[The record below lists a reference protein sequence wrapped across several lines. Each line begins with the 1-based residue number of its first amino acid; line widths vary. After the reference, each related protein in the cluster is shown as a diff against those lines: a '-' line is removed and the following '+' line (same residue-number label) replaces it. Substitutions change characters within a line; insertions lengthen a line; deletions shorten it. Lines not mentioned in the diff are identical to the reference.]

1 MTHRLIIY
9 HQSYASTVGRFKS
22 PSLGDTISPAFHGC
36 TVGPGSVQS
45 SRMPGGRGSNTPTA
59 PGWTAGIGESAK
71 PQVDRPINE
80 TFTMGFRGDNVLHK
94 NHFRKDWQR
103 RVKTWFD
110 QPGAK
115 KRRRNARQ
123 AKAAAAGVRPT
134 SLLRPAVRCQTV
146 RYNRRIRAGRGFTS
160 AELASAGIR
169 RKEALSIGIPY
180 DHRRRNKSEEG
191 VSINV
196 ERLKAYK
203 ERLIIFPKNAK
214 KPGKGDS
221 TDLSAATT
229 QDVSG
234 PLPLPS
240 GTQPEA
246 PRAITSEELQ
256 FNAFRALRQ
265 ARAAQRQ
272 AGVWKARKQKKEE
285 EDAAKKK

>member
-1 MTHRLIIY
+1 
-9 HQSYASTVGRFKS
+9 
-22 PSLGDTISPAFHGC
+22 
-36 TVGPGSVQS
+36 
-45 SRMPGGRGSNTPTA
+45 
-59 PGWTAGIGESAK
+59 
-71 PQVDRPINE
+71 
-80 TFTMGFRGDNVLHK
+80 MGFRGNNVLHK

-160 AELASAGIR
+160 AELAAAGIR

-191 VSINV
+191 VSLNV
-196 ERLKAYK
+196 ERLQAYK

-214 KPGKGDS
+214 KPAKGDS
-221 TDLSAATT
+221 TDLTAPTT
-229 QDVSG
+229 RDVSG

-240 GTQPEA
+240 GTKPEA
-246 PRAITSEELQ
+246 PRAITSEELE

-265 ARAAQRQ
+265 ARASQRQ
-272 AGVWKARKQKKEE
+272 AGIWKARKQKKEE

>member
-1 MTHRLIIY
+1 
-9 HQSYASTVGRFKS
+9 
-22 PSLGDTISPAFHGC
+22 
-36 TVGPGSVQS
+36 
-45 SRMPGGRGSNTPTA
+45 
-59 PGWTAGIGESAK
+59 
-71 PQVDRPINE
+71 
-80 TFTMGFRGDNVLHK
+80 MGFRGNNVLHK

-146 RYNRRIRAGRGFTS
+146 RYNRRIRSGRGFTS
-160 AELASAGIR
+160 AELAAAGIR

-191 VSINV
+191 VSVNV

-221 TDLSAATT
+221 TDLSAPTT

-240 GTQPEA
+240 GTKPEA
-246 PRAITSEELQ
+246 PRVITPEELQ

>member
-1 MTHRLIIY
+1 
-9 HQSYASTVGRFKS
+9 
-22 PSLGDTISPAFHGC
+22 
-36 TVGPGSVQS
+36 
-45 SRMPGGRGSNTPTA
+45 
-59 PGWTAGIGESAK
+59 
-71 PQVDRPINE
+71 
-80 TFTMGFRGDNVLHK
+80 MGFRGNNVLHK

-146 RYNRRIRAGRGFTS
+146 RYNRRIRSGRGFTA

-169 RKEALSIGIPY
+169 RKEALTIGIPY

-196 ERLKAYK
+196 ERLTAYK

-214 KPGKGDS
+214 KPAKADS

-240 GTQPEA
+240 GTKPEA
-246 PRAITSEELQ
+246 ARAITSEELE
-256 FNAFRALRQ
+256 FSAFRALRQ
-265 ARAAQRQ
+265 ARATQRQ
-272 AGVWKARKQKKEE
+272 AGVWKARKQKKDE

>member
-1 MTHRLIIY
+1 MNRQPFKPAAPAALPAVRL
-9 HQSYASTVGRFKS
+9 
-22 PSLGDTISPAFHGC
+22 
-36 TVGPGSVQS
+36 
-45 SRMPGGRGSNTPTA
+45 
-59 PGWTAGIGESAK
+59 
-71 PQVDRPINE
+71 PQVYRP
-80 TFTMGFRGDNVLHK
+80 RGNNVLHK

-146 RYNRRIRAGRGFTS
+146 RYNRRIRSGRGFTA

-169 RKEALSIGIPY
+169 RKEALTIGIPY

-196 ERLKAYK
+196 ERLTAYK

-214 KPGKGDS
+214 KPAKADS

-240 GTQPEA
+240 GTKPEA
-246 PRAITSEELQ
+246 ARAITSEELE
-256 FNAFRALRQ
+256 FSAFRALRQ
-265 ARAAQRQ
+265 ARATQRQ
-272 AGVWKARKQKKEE
+272 AGVWKARKQKKDE

>member
-1 MTHRLIIY
+1 
-9 HQSYASTVGRFKS
+9 
-22 PSLGDTISPAFHGC
+22 
-36 TVGPGSVQS
+36 
-45 SRMPGGRGSNTPTA
+45 
-59 PGWTAGIGESAK
+59 
-71 PQVDRPINE
+71 
-80 TFTMGFRGDNVLHK
+80 MGFRGNNVLHK

-160 AELASAGIR
+160 AELAAAGIR

-191 VSINV
+191 VAVNV
-196 ERLKAYK
+196 DRLKAYK
-203 ERLIIFPKNAK
+203 ERLILFPKNPK
-214 KPGKGDS
+214 KPGKADS
-221 TDLSAATT
+221 TDFSATTT

-234 PLPLPS
+234 TLPLPA
-240 GTQPEA
+240 GTKPEG
-246 PRAITSEELQ
+246 PRAITSEELE
-256 FNAFRALRQ
+256 FNAFHALRQ
-265 ARAAQRQ
+265 ARAEQRQ

>member
-1 MTHRLIIY
+1 
-9 HQSYASTVGRFKS
+9 
-22 PSLGDTISPAFHGC
+22 
-36 TVGPGSVQS
+36 
-45 SRMPGGRGSNTPTA
+45 
-59 PGWTAGIGESAK
+59 
-71 PQVDRPINE
+71 
-80 TFTMGFRGDNVLHK
+80 MGFRGNNVLHK

-146 RYNRRIRAGRGFTS
+146 RYNRRVRSGRGFTS

-191 VSINV
+191 VSVNV
-196 ERLKAYK
+196 DRLKAYK

-214 KPGKGDS
+214 KPGKADS
-221 TDLSAATT
+221 TDLSAPTT

-240 GTQPEA
+240 GTKPEA
-246 PRAITSEELQ
+246 PRAITSEELE
-256 FNAFRALRQ
+256 FNAFKALRQ
-265 ARAAQRQ
+265 ARTTQRQ
-272 AGVWKARKQKKEE
+272 AGVWKVRKQKKEE

>member
-1 MTHRLIIY
+1 
-9 HQSYASTVGRFKS
+9 
-22 PSLGDTISPAFHGC
+22 
-36 TVGPGSVQS
+36 
-45 SRMPGGRGSNTPTA
+45 
-59 PGWTAGIGESAK
+59 
-71 PQVDRPINE
+71 
-80 TFTMGFRGDNVLHK
+80 MGFRGNNVLHK

-123 AKAAAAGVRPT
+123 AKAAAAGLLDDFGLPPDQRQTRSFTKPCTFTIDPPPPPTRRPMPDC
-134 SLLRPAVRCQTV
+134 SLQPTHPFWPWFHSCRACIC
-146 RYNRRIRAGRGFTS
+146 RYPPQGS
-160 AELASAGIR
+160 SDDWH
-169 RKEALSIGIPY
+169 SY

-196 ERLKAYK
+196 ERLTAYK

-214 KPGKGDS
+214 KPAKADS

-240 GTQPEA
+240 GTKPEA
-246 PRAITSEELQ
+246 ARAITSEELE
-256 FNAFRALRQ
+256 FSAFRALRQ
-265 ARAAQRQ
+265 ARATQRQ
-272 AGVWKARKQKKEE
+272 AGVWKARKQKKDE

>member
-45 SRMPGGRGSNTPTA
+45 SRMPGGR
-59 PGWTAGIGESAK
+59 GWTAGIGESAK

>member
-1 MTHRLIIY
+1 
-9 HQSYASTVGRFKS
+9 
-22 PSLGDTISPAFHGC
+22 
-36 TVGPGSVQS
+36 
-45 SRMPGGRGSNTPTA
+45 
-59 PGWTAGIGESAK
+59 
-71 PQVDRPINE
+71 
-80 TFTMGFRGDNVLHK
+80 MGFRGNNVLHK

-160 AELASAGIR
+160 AELAAAGIR
-169 RKEALSIGIPY
+169 RKEALSIGVPY

-191 VSINV
+191 VSCNV
-196 ERLKAYK
+196 DRLKAYK

-214 KPGKGDS
+214 KPGKADS
-221 TDLSAATT
+221 TVRFSEVLNSIYTLTNTSTISPLLQDLSAATT
-229 QDVSG
+229 QDISG

-240 GTQPEA
+240 GTKPEA
-246 PRAITSEELQ
+246 PRAITSEELE